1 MVKWEHLCCLYS
13 VILYLKKVLLMFSS
27 IGSFSKQ
34 FMLTVLVAL
43 IFISGVIAPS
53 TALAYQSGAKIK
65 TAKGDIIIY
74 LYEKEAPITVKNFK
88 QLVERQ
94 FYSEGGMVFHRVVP
108 GFVVQTG
115 DPTNTG
121 TSGSG
126 KTIPLEVRNNL
137 YHNRAGMV
145 AMARS
150 TDPNSASSQ
159 FYITLAS
166 QPSLDGKY
174 AIFGRVLKGVDV
186 LPRIQQG
193 DGMFSV
199 TLMDVEGMM
208 PEKPVNAAPKT
219 NLHKLFKK

>member
-1 MVKWEHLCCLYS
+1 MFSAIISSSKR
-13 VILYLKKVLLMFSS
+13 VLL
-27 IGSFSKQ
+27 
-34 FMLTVLVAL
+34 
-43 IFISGVIAPS
+43 
-53 TALAYQSGAKIK
+53 TALAGGLLASSFVVPLSAFAYQSGAKIT

-88 QLVERQ
+88 QLVERN
-94 FYSEGGMVFHRVVP
+94 FYSEGSMVFHRVVP

-126 KTIPLEVRNNL
+126 KTIPLEVRNSL

-150 TDPNSASSQ
+150 SAPDSASSQ
-159 FYITLAS
+159 FYITLAA

-174 AIFGRVLKGVDV
+174 AIFGRVLKGIDV

-219 NLHKLFKK
+219 NLHKMFKK

>member
-1 MVKWEHLCCLYS
+1 MFATIISSSKR
-13 VILYLKKVLLMFSS
+13 VLL
-27 IGSFSKQ
+27 
-34 FMLTVLVAL
+34 
-43 IFISGVIAPS
+43 
-53 TALAYQSGAKIK
+53 TALAGGLLASSFVLPLSAFAYQSGAKIT

-88 QLVERQ
+88 QLVERN
-94 FYSEGGMVFHRVVP
+94 FYSEGSMVFHRVVP

-126 KTIPLEVRNNL
+126 KTIPLEVRNSL

-150 TDPNSASSQ
+150 SDPNSASSQ

-166 QPSLDGKY
+166 QPALDGKY
-174 AIFGRVLKGVDV
+174 AIFGRVLKGIDV

-193 DGMFSV
+193 DGMFGI
-199 TLMDVEGMM
+199 TLMDVEGIA
-208 PEKPVNAAPKT
+208 PEKPVNPAPKT
-219 NLHKLFKK
+219 NLHKAFKKK

>member
-1 MVKWEHLCCLYS
+1 
-13 VILYLKKVLLMFSS
+13 MFSTVVS
-27 IGSFSKQ
+27 SSKQ
-34 FMLTVLVAL
+34 MLLTALVGML
-43 IFISGVIAPS
+43 FVSSFVAPS
-53 TALAYQSGAKIK
+53 SVFAYQSGAKIK

-74 LYEKEAPITVKNFK
+74 LYDKEAPITVKNFK
-88 QLVERQ
+88 GLVERN
-94 FYSEGGMVFHRVVP
+94 FYSEGSMVFHRVVP

-121 TSGSG
+121 MSGSG
-126 KTIPLEVRNNL
+126 KTIPLEVRNSL

-150 TDPNSASSQ
+150 SAPDSASSQ
-159 FYITLAS
+159 FYITLAA

-174 AIFGRVLKGVDV
+174 AIFGRVLKGIDV

-208 PEKPVNAAPKT
+208 PEKPVNPAPKT

>member
-1 MVKWEHLCCLYS
+1 MFSTIISSSKR
-13 VILYLKKVLLMFSS
+13 VLL
-27 IGSFSKQ
+27 
-34 FMLTVLVAL
+34 
-43 IFISGVIAPS
+43 
-53 TALAYQSGAKIK
+53 TALAGGLFASSFVVPLSAFAYQSGAKIK

-74 LYEKEAPITVKNFK
+74 LYDKEAPITVKNFK
-88 QLVERQ
+88 GLVERN
-94 FYSEGGMVFHRVVP
+94 FYSEGSMVFHRVVP

-121 TSGSG
+121 MSGSG
-126 KTIPLEVRNNL
+126 KTIPLEVRNSL

-150 TDPNSASSQ
+150 SAPDSASSQ
-159 FYITLAS
+159 FYITLAA

-174 AIFGRVLKGVDV
+174 AIFGRVLKGIDV

>member
-1 MVKWEHLCCLYS
+1 
-13 VILYLKKVLLMFSS
+13 MFSTVVS
-27 IGSFSKQ
+27 SSKQ
-34 FMLTVLVAL
+34 MLLTAL
-43 IFISGVIAPS
+43 AGMLFVSSFVAPS
-53 TALAYQSGAKIK
+53 SAFAYQSGAKIK

-88 QLVERQ
+88 GLVERN
-94 FYSEGGMVFHRVVP
+94 FYSEGSMVFHRVVP

-121 TSGSG
+121 MSGSG
-126 KTIPLEVRNNL
+126 KTIPLEVRNSL

-150 TDPNSASSQ
+150 SAPDSASSQ
-159 FYITLAS
+159 FYITLAA

-174 AIFGRVLKGVDV
+174 AIFGRVLKGIDV

>member
-1 MVKWEHLCCLYS
+1 MFS
-13 VILYLKKVLLMFSS
+13 AIISSLKRVLLTAFTGGLLASS
-27 IGSFSKQ
+27 FVVPLSAF
-34 FMLTVLVAL
+34 
-43 IFISGVIAPS
+43 
-53 TALAYQSGAKIK
+53 AYQSGAKIK

-88 QLVERQ
+88 GLVERN
-94 FYSEGGMVFHRVVP
+94 FYSEGSMVFHRVVP

-126 KTIPLEVRNNL
+126 KTIPLEVRNSL

-150 TDPNSASSQ
+150 SAPDSASSQ
-159 FYITLAS
+159 FYITLAA

-174 AIFGRVLKGVDV
+174 AIFGRVLKGIDV

-193 DGMFSV
+193 DGMFSI

-208 PEKPVNAAPKT
+208 PEKPVKAAPKT

>member
-1 MVKWEHLCCLYS
+1 MMFQLNFSIQKT
-13 VILYLKKVLLMFSS
+13 ILTGLAVA
-27 IGSFSKQ
+27 
-34 FMLTVLVAL
+34 LVA
-43 IFISGVIAPS
+43 FNAS
-53 TALAYQSGAKIK
+53 TAWAYQAGAKIS

-74 LYEKEAPITVKNFK
+74 LYEKEAPITVTNFK
-88 QLVERQ
+88 TLVKNK
-94 FYSEGGMVFHRVVP
+94 FYSDGNMVFHRVVP
-108 GFVVQTG
+108 GFVIQTG

-126 KTIPLEVRNNL
+126 KTIPLEVKNAL

-150 TDPNSASSQ
+150 TAPDSASSQ

-174 AIFGRVLKGVDV
+174 AVFGRVLQGIDV

-193 DGMFSV
+193 DGMFGI
-199 TLMDVEGMM
+199 TLMDVEGIA

-219 NLHKLFKK
+219 NLHKLFKKKSA

>member
-1 MVKWEHLCCLYS
+1 MGLVS
-13 VILYLKKVLLMFSS
+13 LLF
-27 IGSFSKQ
+27 
-34 FMLTVLVAL
+34 VASL
-43 IFISGVIAPS
+43 ITPS

-74 LYEKEAPITVKNFK
+74 LYEKDAPITVKNFK

-94 FYSEGGMVFHRVVP
+94 FYSEGSMVFHRVVP
-108 GFVVQTG
+108 GFVIQTG

-121 TSGSG
+121 MSGSG
-126 KTIPLEVRNNL
+126 KTIPLEVRNSL

-174 AIFGRVLKGVDV
+174 AIFGRVLTGLDV

-193 DGMFSV
+193 DGLFSV
-199 TLMDVEGMM
+199 TLMDVEGIL
-208 PEKPVNAAPKT
+208 PEKPINVAPKT